1 MQTVFESQSS
11 NALYASIVG
20 TVAATLDRRLT
31 VSEIAERL
39 HQEPRIVGSC
49 IALHRYLRGKARGPV
64 TDVVL
69 VFPVPADLVVP
80 GEQDEIDETALG
92 L

>member
-1 MQTVFESQSS
+1 MTAVLQSQSS

-39 HQEPRIVGSC
+39 HQEPKIVGSC
-49 IALHRYLRGKARGPV
+49 IALHRYMRSKAQGPA
-64 TDVVL
+64 TDAVL
-69 VFPVPADLVVP
+69 MFPMAVEFVVP
-80 GEQDEIDETALG
+80 TENDEIDEASLG

>member
-1 MQTVFESQSS
+1 MTAVLQSQSS

-31 VSEIAERL
+31 VNEIAERL
-39 HQEPRIVGSC
+39 HQEPKVVGSC
-49 IALHRYLRGKARGPV
+49 IALHRYMRSKATGPI

-69 VFPVPADLVVP
+69 AFPMPVDLVVP
-80 GEQDEIDETALG
+80 GVDEEIDEASLG

>member
-1 MQTVFESQSS
+1 MQSVLPSQPS

-39 HQEPRIVGSC
+39 HQEPRVVGSC
-49 IALHRYLRGKARGPV
+49 IALHRYMRGKADGPI

-69 VFPVPADLVVP
+69 AFPVTDELSVP
-80 GEQDEIDETALG
+80 GENDEIDEASLG